1 VVTVLEI
8 LAVLIVLFVAAAVA
22 TREGEVL
29 VDAPRDAADL
39 ALPGGPVHPEDV
51 ARVRFGLTVRGYRM
65 AEVDRVL
72 ERLAEELAVRDA
84 RVAEL
89 ESVLG
94 AGEAPG
100 SQPAPLAPPAPLSQQ
115 ALESQQAHG
124 SQQAPGSPPAPTG
137 PEPLPGPVSPPW
149 RGEPTAP

>member
-39 ALPGGPVHPEDV
+39 ALPSGPLHSEDV

-72 ERLAEELAVRDA
+72 ERLAEELAARDA
-84 RVAEL
+84 RVADL
-89 ESVLG
+89 EDALG
-94 AGEAPG
+94 AGRAPG
-100 SQPAPLAPPAPLSQQ
+100 SERFSPSGLVARSEQVSASGRASLSEQPLS
-115 ALESQQAHG
+115 E
-124 SQQAPGSPPAPTG
+124 
-137 PEPLPGPVSPPW
+137 
-149 RGEPTAP
+149 RGEPSAP

>member
-1 VVTVLEI
+1 MVTVLEI

-39 ALPGGPVHPEDV
+39 ALPSGPLHPEDV

-72 ERLAEELAVRDA
+72 ERLAEELAARDA
-84 RVAEL
+84 RVADL
-89 ESVLG
+89 EDALG
-94 AGEAPG
+94 AARAPG
-100 SQPAPLAPPAPLSQQ
+100 SERFSPSGLVARSEQVSPSGRGSLSEQPLSEQVSASGRASLSEQ
-115 ALESQQAHG
+115 
-124 SQQAPGSPPAPTG
+124 
-137 PEPLPGPVSPPW
+137 PLSE
-149 RGEPTAP
+149 RGEPSAP